1 MLQTIEAIVEPSG
14 HVRLLEEVNIVSPR
28 RAIVTLLDSVPSEQY
43 DAGKSGTIL
52 KFLAEH
58 RLAPS
63 ARLSAEEIDAQIEAE
78 RNAWD

>member
-14 HVRLLEEVNIVSPR
+14 LVRLLEEVNIISPR
-28 RAIVTLLDSVPSEQY
+28 RAIVTLLDTVASAQDDTGNS
-43 DAGKSGTIL
+43 AIIL

-58 RLAPS
+58 RLPPS
-63 ARLSAEEIDAQIEAE
+63 ARLSAEEIEEQIETE